1 MPETRACR
9 RAGFLN
15 SSPSLSLCLF
25 GDEISLVVKKGWGAC
40 YVSIDTY
47 YAGKRL
53 PPMCFNLTL
62 KAFSQ
67 LPGLL
72 IVIHLQMI
80 AGHYTVIGRAVMR
93 WA

>member
-1 MPETRACR
+1 M
-9 RAGFLN
+9 G
-15 SSPSLSLCLF
+15 SLL
-25 GDEISLVVKKGWGAC
+25 